1 MEFVY
6 CAPSSKIVQLKSI
19 LEEDSLAKDSFAT
32 VGCVLKEGKSMG
44 LKEST
49 YYVYFKCQE
58 QEVAKKLQER
68 LAKLPEC
75 ARIEGADMQKMC
87 DAVNA
92 ESEAAA
98 SGFGS
103 IFG

>member
-6 CAPSSKIVQLKSI
+6 CAPSSKIGQLKAI
-19 LEEDSLAKDSFAT
+19 LEQDSLAKDSFAT
-32 VGCVLKEGKSMG
+32 VGFVLKEGKSVG
-44 LKEST
+44 LKEGN
-49 YYVYFKCQE
+49 YYVFFRCE
-58 QEVAKKLQER
+58 QEEVVKKLKER

-75 ARIEGADMQKMC
+75 VAVEGGDKQKVC
-87 DAVNA
+87 GAVAA